1 MTRTSRDTLVM
12 NGINNHPHQRAELDF
27 YATEPKQVRLLL
39 GIEDLSG
46 ARILEPCCGTGSIA
60 QVLTEAGL
68 EVEASDIA
76 DRGFGRQQDFF
87 TIPSFDGHIVTNP
100 PFTRAVDF
108 VSHALSIIPKG
119 RKACFFLKLTFLEGI
134 KRRHFFDTT
143 PPSASTSAPAE
154 PSAPPTAI
162 SHPSKAAPSPTHGS
176 FGRKDSGASQHSTG
190 TTLTH
195 SNAPT

>member
-1 MTRTSRDTLVM
+1 MTKTSRDTLVM

-27 YATEPKQVRLLL
+27 YATDPRQARLLL
-39 GIEDLSG
+39 GIEDLSD
-46 ARILEPCCGTGSIA
+46 ARILEPCCGSGSIA

-87 TIPSFDGHIVTNP
+87 AIPSFDGHIVTNP

-108 VSHALSIIPKG
+108 VSHALSIIPEG

-134 KRRHFFDTT
+134 KRRHFFDIT
-143 PPSASTSAPAE
+143 PPNASTSAPAG
-154 PSAPPTAI
+154 PSARQTAI

-176 FGRKDSGASQHSTG
+176 FGKKDSTASPHSTG
-190 TTLTH
+190 TTLTLDH
-195 SNAPT
+195 PCE

>member
-1 MTRTSRDTLVM
+1 M

-27 YATEPKQVRLLL
+27 YATEPKQARLLL
-39 GIEDLSG
+39 GIEDLSD
-46 ARILEPCCGTGSIA
+46 ARILEPCCGSGSIA

-108 VSHALSIIPKG
+108 VSHALSIIPQG

-134 KRRHFFDTT
+134 KRRHFFDIT
-143 PPSASTSAPAE
+143 PPSASTSAPSA
-154 PSAPPTAI
+154 PSARQTAI
-162 SHPSKAAPSPTHGS
+162 SHPSKAVPSPTHGS
-176 FGRKDSGASQHSTG
+176 FGRKDSRESQHSTG
-190 TTLTH
+190 TTLTLDH
-195 SNAPT
+195 PCE

>member
-1 MTRTSRDTLVM
+1 MTRTSRDALVM

-27 YATEPKQVRLLL
+27 YATEPKQARLLL

-46 ARILEPCCGTGSIA
+46 ARILEPCCGTGCIA

-108 VSHALSIIPKG
+108 VSHALSIIPEG

-134 KRRHFFDTT
+134 KRRHFFDIT
-143 PPSASTSAPAE
+143 PPKRIHVSSSRAICAPNGDFASVKGSAIAYAWFVWE
-154 PSAPPTAI
+154 
-162 SHPSKAAPSPTHGS
+162 KG
-176 FGRKDSGASQHSTG
+176 FRGK
-190 TTLTH
+190 TTLDWY
-195 SNAPT
+195 NPNP

>member
-134 KRRHFFDTT
+134 KRRHFFDIT
-143 PPSASTSAPAE
+143 PPQAHPRQLR
-154 PSAPPTAI
+154 PSHLRPQRRFRIRQRQRHRLRMVRLGERIPGQANTRLVQP
-162 SHPSKAAPSPTHGS
+162 
-176 FGRKDSGASQHSTG
+176 
-190 TTLTH
+190 
-195 SNAPT
+195 